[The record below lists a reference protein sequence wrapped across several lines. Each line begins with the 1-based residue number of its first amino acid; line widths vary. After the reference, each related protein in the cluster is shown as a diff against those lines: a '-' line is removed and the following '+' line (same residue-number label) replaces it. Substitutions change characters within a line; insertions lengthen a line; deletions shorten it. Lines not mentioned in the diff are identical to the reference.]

1 MGATRPKPLVFSG
14 IDYYFFSNKRQFS
27 CLSPR
32 FLVILHTTSEDTFFR
47 YLSR

>member
-1 MGATRPKPLVFSG
+1 MGATHPKPLVFFR
-14 IDYYFFSNKRQFS
+14 YRLLFFSNKRQFS